1 MTGDVWFHEIVYR
14 FSLQSW
20 SGNRRPNQLTI
31 TFLET
36 KRLTKNFLI
45 RECHRPI
52 KKGCHHH
59 QTAQNNKTKYVA
71 YSLFSI
77 NMIILKHP
85 SYHFLLNQRRPLQC
99 TKIEAHVTCREVSAQ
114 VACQASIK
122 CSWRDLLEG
131 ILTFFT
137 SFLFSF
143 CFFPCHLS
151 NNLLPNINLVRLSKY
166 PLWARLPSGRSSFL
180 KKVISLTGC
189 KKTASEQKVQKIPR
203 DERQKIPNQH
213 PAVHLA

>member
-1 MTGDVWFHEIVYR
+1 MTGDVWFHETVYR

-31 TFLET
+31 TFPET
-36 KRLTKNFLI
+36 KRLAKNFLI

-85 SYHFLLNQRRPLQC
+85 SYHFPLNQRRPLQC

-122 CSWRDLLEG
+122 CSWRDLLES

-151 NNLLPNINLVRLSKY
+151 NNLPPTSILSA
-166 PLWARLPSGRSSFL
+166 WASIPCGPRCLLADPAFSKRWFRSL
-180 KKVISLTGC
+180 AA

-203 DERQKIPNQH
+203 DERQKIINQY
-213 PAVHLA
+213 PAVHLT

>member
-1 MTGDVWFHEIVYR
+1 MFDVMKLFTGSLCNHGAGAGGPTSSPSPSLKLRDLPRI
-14 FSLQSW
+14 FSSENVTVR
-20 SGNRRPNQLTI
+20 SKKDAITI
-31 TFLET
+31 KL
-36 KRLTKNFLI
+36 
-45 RECHRPI
+45 P
-52 KKGCHHH
+52 
-59 QTAQNNKTKYVA
+59 NKTKYVA

-85 SYHFLLNQRRPLQC
+85 FYHFPLNQRRPLQC
-99 TKIEAHVTCREVSAQ
+99 TKIEAHVTCRE

-151 NNLLPNINLVRLSKY
+151 NNLPPTSILSAWASIPCGPRCLLADPAFSKRWFCSLAAKKLPLSKKCRRF
-166 PLWARLPSGRSSFL
+166 LEMRGKKSS
-180 KKVISLTGC
+180 IN
-189 KKTASEQKVQKIPR
+189 I
-203 DERQKIPNQH
+203 
-213 PAVHLA
+213 